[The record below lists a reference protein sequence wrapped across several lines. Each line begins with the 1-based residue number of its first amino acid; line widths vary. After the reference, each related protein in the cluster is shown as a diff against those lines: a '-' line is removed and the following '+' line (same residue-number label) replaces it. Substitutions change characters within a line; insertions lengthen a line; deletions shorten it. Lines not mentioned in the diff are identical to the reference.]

1 MKGLLVMSIKLLPC
15 DYADSEMIIAWL
27 NSESKKG
34 NQLTSINP
42 LFAKFK
48 HEEKRYYY
56 TQVNSVTDQ
65 YEFAQNGACTKE
77 EIIAKM
83 KERGFIYCGKCGSY
97 LYFGCE
103 SLKLIE
109 YFDTKEKH
117 ESALINA
124 YRTQLLL
131 LLINIFVTARM
142 IPLWYQQAPSFI
154 IRMIGMVFILFVPVY
169 AFLDF
174 IEIRNKRRNL
184 ENYIPVYKREIEIPS
199 PIFETAKKILF
210 LFIIVYI
217 LFNTFI

>member
-1 MKGLLVMSIKLLPC
+1 MSIKLLPC
-15 DYADSEMIIAWL
+15 DYADSEMIVAWL

-34 NQLTSINP
+34 NQLTSINS

-48 HEEKRYYY
+48 HEEKCYYY

-77 EIIAKM
+77 EMIAKM

-184 ENYIPVYKREIEIPS
+184 ENYIPVYKRE
-199 PIFETAKKILF
+199 
-210 LFIIVYI
+210 V
-217 LFNTFI
+217 